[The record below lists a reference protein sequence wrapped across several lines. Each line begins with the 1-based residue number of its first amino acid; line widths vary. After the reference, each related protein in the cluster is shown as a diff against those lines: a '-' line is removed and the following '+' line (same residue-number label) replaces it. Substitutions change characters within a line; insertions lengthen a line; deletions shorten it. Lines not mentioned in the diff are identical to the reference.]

1 MTPAICAEGRDDH
14 HPEKLA
20 SFASR
25 AFIPQAGALFSDPR
39 QTSEQFIRV
48 SLMVLELPESFYSPF
63 DQFRNFC
70 RLAGCQSALGNRV
83 QDCRARRHRVGW
95 AFDLGQVERN
105 RTVTPHWRNPIE
117 DDLCRCHIAL
127 ACGVHNS
134 GDGRPLQPDYID
146 DPSTALDTLLD
157 YVAANSHNAQERW

>member
-70 RLAGCQSALGNRV
+70 RLAGCQSALKNRV

-105 RTVTPHWRNPIE
+105 RTVTPHW
-117 DDLCRCHIAL
+117 DGQLSCHSHPCDKAL
-127 ACGVHNS
+127 PHPHC
-134 GDGRPLQPDYID
+134 
-146 DPSTALDTLLD
+146 
-157 YVAANSHNAQERW
+157 

>member
-14 HPEKLA
+14 HPEKRA
-20 SFASR
+20 RFASR

-105 RTVTPHWRNPIE
+105 RTVTPHWCNPIE
-117 DDLCRCHIAL
+117 DDLCRRHIAEYSRL
-127 ACGVHNS
+127 DSLEVQARCGRYLQA
-134 GDGRPLQPDYID
+134 GEAGGRANYLPLRF
-146 DPSTALDTLLD
+146 
-157 YVAANSHNAQERW
+157 VA